1 MNKLLIAISLILT
14 AVSAYA
20 GILGILVT
28 SKPVIT
34 VTGQQAWSCTYN
46 VAGHNT
52 TIIIKQMCPASM
64 EFE

>member
-1 MNKLLIAISLILT
+1 MKKILFSVALILMAT
-14 AVSAYA
+14 YTYA
-20 GILGILVT
+20 GIMGVLV
-28 SKPVIT
+28 SSRPVIT

-52 TIIIKQMCPASM
+52 TIILKQMCPVSM